1 MDMALYT
8 IYRGTPAP
16 RQGPNS
22 RQHVLTIG
30 LRASEPAHQHV
41 LTNELNDS
49 EPVWLNLVTRIA
61 FKSLR

>member
-22 RQHVLTIG
+22 HQHVLTIG
-30 LRASEPAHQHV
+30 LRASKPVHQHV
-41 LTNELNDS
+41 LTNEL
-49 EPVWLNLVTRIA
+49 A
-61 FKSLR
+61 